1 MMRNEGNIDRI
12 VRGVV
17 AVVAAVIAIAVGPG
31 TVGGII
37 LWVVAAIMSV
47 TAISG
52 MCPIYRLLGI
62 STRTGQQH

>member
-31 TVGGII
+31 TVGGIV
-37 LWVVAAIMSV
+37 LWVVAAIMAV

-62 STRTGQQH
+62 STRSGQQH